1 MVLKGLLG
9 LEPCQNTW
17 TINTPAADNTFAEA
31 EEIRDLVQTN
41 GWVDAW
47 LDCCPAEYTLQE
59 IEVRG
64 IVVIDGGS
72 IATPAAVDAFIAS
85 NGSRAGGIVSGQDG
99 PMVSYFPEIVVGERA
114 RVNKTFIPGL
124 AVADAISDV
133 IQTVLLGKMDD
144 FLDAIDLGLILASG
158 TGDFALII
166 SRLLD
171 ITLPFDED
179 TNPIVKFLRPI
190 MATGVEFFV
199 ASQNGRRSKS
209 D

>member
-1 MVLKGLLG
+1 
-9 LEPCQNTW
+9 
-17 TINTPAADNTFAEA
+17 
-31 EEIRDLVQTN
+31 
-41 GWVDAW
+41 
-47 LDCCPAEYTLQE
+47 
-59 IEVRG
+59 
-64 IVVIDGGS
+64 
-72 IATPAAVDAFIAS
+72 
-85 NGSRAGGIVSGQDG
+85 
-99 PMVSYFPEIVVGERA
+99 MVSYFPEIVVGERA

-171 ITLPFDED
+171 ITLPFDAD